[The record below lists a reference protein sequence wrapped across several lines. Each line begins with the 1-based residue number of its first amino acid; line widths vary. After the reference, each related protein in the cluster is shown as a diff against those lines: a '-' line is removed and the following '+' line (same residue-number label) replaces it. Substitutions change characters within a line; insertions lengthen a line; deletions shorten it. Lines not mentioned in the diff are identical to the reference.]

1 MNEEQR
7 ARLAWSL
14 IAEPGDASLGERI
27 TKEGAWPTLAALC
40 EGELDLGRADAYR
53 RRMLARLSAAAPAP
67 ATKHSATSSPAS
79 VLEVLSQK
87 VLDQLGACG
96 ARSVFPGDSEWPTQ
110 LDDLGTSRPLV
121 LFVRGANLRLAA
133 IRSVAIVGARAASE
147 YGIAVASDLAADL
160 ADRGWVVVSGGAF
173 GIDAAAHRGCLAS
186 GGTTVAVLACGIDV
200 PYPRA
205 NDALLRR
212 IADEGVV
219 VSERPPGSPP
229 TRSLFLTRN
238 RLIAAL
244 TRGTVVVEAAHRS
257 GSLNT
262 AAHARQLGR
271 QVLAVPGPI
280 TSPMSAG
287 VHHLLREHLET
298 TRLVT
303 GADEVTE
310 ELGPIGEFAP
320 LPPPSTRP
328 WDGLD
333 ATTAAVFDALQVA
346 RGVDVTQLAVDSG
359 VDEPEVAASLRRL
372 LLLGLATE
380 DQGCWRAVAH
390 RA

>member
-7 ARLAWSL
+7 ARLAWSV

-27 TKEGAWPTLAALC
+27 GKEGAWPTLAALC
-40 EGELDLGRADAYR
+40 EGESDLRRADAYR
-53 RRMLARLSAAAPAP
+53 RRMLARFTAATPAETLRSNASSA
-67 ATKHSATSSPAS
+67 SF
-79 VLEVLSQK
+79 VLEVLSQQ
-87 VLDQLGACG
+87 VLNELDACG
-96 ARSVFPGDSEWPTQ
+96 ARPVFPEESEWSTQ
-110 LDDLGTSRPLV
+110 LDDLGSSRPLV

-133 IRSVAIVGARAASE
+133 VRSVAIVGARAASE
-147 YGIAVASDLAADL
+147 YGIAVASELAADL

-200 PYPRA
+200 AYPRA

-303 GADEVTE
+303 GADEVAE
-310 ELGPIGEFAP
+310 ELGPIGQFAP
-320 LPPPSTRP
+320 LPPPSIRP

-333 ATTAAVFDALQVA
+333 STTSAVFDALSVTTGAGVA
-346 RGVDVTQLAVDSG
+346 ELAVDSG
-359 VDEPEVAASLRRL
+359 VGEAEVAASLRRL
-372 LLLGLATE
+372 LLLDLATE